1 MNKLLAGVL
10 CGLAS
15 LPAFAA
21 DKWVIGSATKTYVL
35 IVDVST
41 IETDGNIKSTW
52 VVQVFDKPMDGYD
65 YIVSWDEFDCK
76 TRKTRSTDT
85 TSRVFGMPTREK
97 WSDTDWERVE
107 PGSVGSATL
116 DTVCK
121 GKTTGV
127 GKYETIEQA
136 AKAIRDLSAKAGY

>member
-1 MNKLLAGVL
+1 MQRLIIAAL

-21 DKWVIGSATKTYVL
+21 DKWVIGSAAKTYVL
-35 IVDVST
+35 IVDVSA
-41 IETDGNIKSTW
+41 IETNGNVKGTW

-121 GKTTGV
+121 GKATNFR
-127 GKYETIEQA
+127 KYKTIEEA
-136 AKAIRDLSAKAGY
+136 AKAVRDISAEMGY